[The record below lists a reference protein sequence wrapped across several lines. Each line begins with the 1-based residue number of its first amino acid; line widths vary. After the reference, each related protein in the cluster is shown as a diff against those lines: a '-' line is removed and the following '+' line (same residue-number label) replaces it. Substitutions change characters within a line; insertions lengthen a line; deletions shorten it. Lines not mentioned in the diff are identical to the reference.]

1 MGTDDMR
8 EVRFF
13 LRVIGINNALI
24 YLFLLIFSF
33 VRIMTCQSND
43 FELALSDVKKKIEL
57 KKKVETL
64 NKK

>member
-1 MGTDDMR
+1 MR